1 MYPSNLS
8 SHSLILSSHP
18 HHILRVSLHLHQ
30 SISLLAISQAITHIG
45 RCKSIAYR
53 DCFHTKGTTHRIVH
67 SQSCTWSVH
76 MHITIS
82 PLNLD
87 TSVCIA
93 CIYNKSM
100 RSLTQRYIYT
110 RLRMNRL
117 KCWSSYVWLQAQE
130 QRASSQAD
138 EWVGYDHHPTCWM
151 MVISH
156 SLISLGACSY
166 LLLNTSL
173 SINECV
179 SDWHPTCW
187 MDSQSHSHDDPES
200 KWPVGVDNESDV
212 APGRAWY
219 RYWIDGWHHA
229 HDVTHQSNIDIKS
242 EHMSAHGWVGGNA
255 YACAS
260 SGESEHDG
268 Q

>member
-18 HHILRVSLHLHQ
+18 HHILRVSVHLHQ

-117 KCWSSYVWLQAQE
+117 KCWSSYVWISILKPYFGGHI
-130 QRASSQAD
+130 D
-138 EWVGYDHHPTCWM
+138 VDTCAWP
-151 MVISH
+151 INH
-156 SLISLGACSY
+156 T
-166 LLLNTSL
+166 LNTKRQL
-173 SINECV
+173 NQ
-179 SDWHPTCW
+179 
-187 MDSQSHSHDDPES
+187 M
-200 KWPVGVDNESDV
+200 
-212 APGRAWY
+212 
-219 RYWIDGWHHA
+219 
-229 HDVTHQSNIDIKS
+229 VTESNIDNMVLI
-242 EHMSAHGWVGGNA
+242 
-255 YACAS
+255 
-260 SGESEHDG
+260 
-268 Q
+268 

>member
-1 MYPSNLS
+1 MCELESIIEWYLTLRSPLWSRILASTPVSWLMYPSNLS

-18 HHILRVSLHLHQ
+18 HHILRVSVHLHL

-76 MHITIS
+76 MHITRS

-87 TSVCIA
+87 RSVSIA

-117 KCWSSYVWLQAQE
+117 KCWSSYVW
-130 QRASSQAD
+130 SSS
-138 EWVGYDHHPTCWM
+138 EYWCLE
-151 MVISH
+151 VI
-156 SLISLGACSY
+156 
-166 LLLNTSL
+166 
-173 SINECV
+173 
-179 SDWHPTCW
+179 
-187 MDSQSHSHDDPES
+187 
-200 KWPVGVDNESDV
+200 
-212 APGRAWY
+212 
-219 RYWIDGWHHA
+219 
-229 HDVTHQSNIDIKS
+229 IDID
-242 EHMSAHGWVGGNA
+242 V
-255 YACAS
+255 
-260 SGESEHDG
+260 
-268 Q
+268 